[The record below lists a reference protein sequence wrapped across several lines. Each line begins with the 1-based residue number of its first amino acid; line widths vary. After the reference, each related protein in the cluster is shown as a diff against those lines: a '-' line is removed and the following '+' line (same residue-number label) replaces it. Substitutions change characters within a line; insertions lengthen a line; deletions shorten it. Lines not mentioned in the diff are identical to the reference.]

1 MVGAVVV
8 GGGVGVAV
16 AVGVVVVVVVVVP
29 SSGSGSGSG
38 GGAGKECGASK
49 ECGGGGGGSTSFP
62 CSPKLHFREQP
73 VRTNCMGLGF
83 LSAAVSSPETT
94 RGLVVGILGGVLERS
109 SVPVL

>member
-16 AVGVVVVVVVVVP
+16 AVAVGVVVVVVVVVP
-29 SSGSGSGSG
+29 SSGSGSGSGSG

-73 VRTNCMGLGF
+73 VRTNFLGLGF
-83 LSAAVSSPETT
+83 LSAAVSSPEPLLLKQ
-94 RGLVVGILGGVLERS
+94 REAWL
-109 SVPVL
+109 